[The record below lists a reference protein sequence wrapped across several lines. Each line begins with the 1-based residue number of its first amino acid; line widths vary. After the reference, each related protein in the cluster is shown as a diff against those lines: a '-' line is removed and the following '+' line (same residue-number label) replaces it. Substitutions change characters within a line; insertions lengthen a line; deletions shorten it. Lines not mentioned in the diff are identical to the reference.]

1 MSQIVRLQKIV
12 TLQIM
17 ACPPFPFFYP
27 TLLMS
32 RSLLANHNPCRP
44 TNKVTPSHQTG
55 KFLKCDDT
63 QSKGTVPVQLAMQ
76 DIVNTLQRMHIRSCC

>member
-1 MSQIVRLQKIV
+1 
-12 TLQIM
+12 
-17 ACPPFPFFYP
+17 
-27 TLLMS
+27 MS

-76 DIVNTLQRMHIRSCC
+76 DIVNTLKKECILEVVAYYELVTFKILPLTDKN